1 MENTKQVNTAKLSVV
16 TSMILMF
23 LMLVTTP
30 VYAWLN
36 STKTL
41 ASYIPISTASSL
53 FIGAGHN
60 DDIKYLYFDNID
72 TESGASYKDYIFTIT
87 GEFAG
92 GYKIQLA
99 FTTNNQFTY
108 DVFHATESTT
118 PSASAIA
125 YVAQN
130 GTNYYY
136 SINGAALVG
145 TYMNQDGAD
154 ILADS
159 SMHSDTYGSYSNV
172 DKYAEPL
179 YWQTTSSITGDVHG
193 SFTHYYI
200 LRVYFN
206 SKGINDK
213 ETDVLC
219 IAARTAS
226 SNE

>member
-1 MENTKQVNTAKLSVV
+1 MENTKQINTARLTTV

-23 LMLVTTP
+23 LMFVTTP

-36 STKTL
+36 SSKTI

-60 DDIKYLYFDNID
+60 DDIKYLYFDNVD
-72 TESGASYKDYIFTIT
+72 TESVATYKDFIFTIS

-92 GYKIQLA
+92 SYKIQLA

-108 DVFHATESTT
+108 DIFHANESTT
-118 PSASAIA
+118 PSASSVA
-125 YVAQN
+125 YVAQG

-136 SINGAALVG
+136 TINGAALSG
-145 TYMNQDGAD
+145 TYMNMGSSGV
-154 ILADS
+154 LANS
-159 SMHSDTYGSYSNV
+159 SMHSQTYGSYNNV
-172 DKYAEPL
+172 DKNAEPL
-179 YWQTTSSITGDVHG
+179 YWQTSDSITGNVHG
-193 SFTHYYI
+193 NFVHYYI

-206 SKGINDK
+206 SKGVNDR
-213 ETDVLC
+213 ETDVIC
-219 IAARTAS
+219 IAAKSTS